1 MYSLFDHGVAVHNGK
16 YDTQGVQEDNSGYL
30 SGGYSSG
37 EERRKR
43 RISIATGG
51 LYRAKMEA
59 LQQKSSSCAAL
70 LNLFDLKPC
79 SMPCGVFPPFSIEAA
94 EEKLASI
101 SLDLATLEVGIIE
114 GAQKE
119 KLKPEASSKA
129 PSWQGI

>member
-1 MYSLFDHGVAVHNGK
+1 MLRELNLILDTRAAWAWVADKLKDKAFHSKRVKLNDGSQEGLMYSLFDHGVAVHNGK

-70 LNLFDLKPC
+70 LNL
-79 SMPCGVFPPFSIEAA
+79 S
-94 EEKLASI
+94 
-101 SLDLATLEVGIIE
+101 T
-114 GAQKE
+114 
-119 KLKPEASSKA
+119 
-129 PSWQGI
+129 